1 MEPAPGLDPGG
12 LLANG
17 GRAENIA
24 RARALLGVV
33 APETETAEGEDD
45 DAPVFPRPCPSCGGR
60 MLVIETFAPGDQP
73 RHRSGSDPP
82 TFRID
87 NS

>member
-1 MEPAPGLDPGG
+1 MEPVPGLDPGG

-33 APETETAEGEDD
+33 APETETVEDD
-45 DAPVFPRPCPSCGGR
+45 DAPVCPRPCPSCGGR
-60 MLVIETFAPGDQP
+60 MIVIDTFAPGDQP
-73 RHRSGSDPP
+73 GHRSGPDPP
-82 TFRID
+82 TVRID